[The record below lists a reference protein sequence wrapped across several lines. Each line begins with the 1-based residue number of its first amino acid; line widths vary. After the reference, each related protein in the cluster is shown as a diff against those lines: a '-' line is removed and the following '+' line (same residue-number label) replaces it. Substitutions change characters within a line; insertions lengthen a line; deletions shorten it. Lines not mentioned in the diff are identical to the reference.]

1 MQIRTMRDYRRA
13 VTALQKLEPTKNDEE
28 SGQRYELLAAMHRFE
43 QQHELPEY
51 SPGKPAPHSVRAQ
64 TRPSSSSRKPAER
77 SR

>member
-13 VTALQKLEPTKNDEE
+13 VTALQKLEPTKDED

-43 QQHELPEY
+43 EQHELPEY
-51 SPGKPAPHSVRAQ
+51 TPGKPATHSVRAQ
-64 TRPSSSSRKPAER
+64 TRPTSSSRKPAER